1 MMYHI
6 ALCDDEAAELDKTEQ
21 MLSEYQK
28 RHAGVSFLTERFERA
43 DELLH
48 LIREK
53 SYVPDLLLMDIY
65 MPMVILEIMERLCY
79 LHQILE

>member
-6 ALCDDEAAELDKTEQ
+6 ALCDDEAIELDKTEQ

-65 MPMVILEIMERLCY
+65 MPEKMGIEAEIGRA
-79 LHQILE
+79 HV